1 MTAFAKIKAGR
12 VNSLD
17 FSQYVGEVGHLF
29 YNVDTGEIRIS
40 DGYTV
45 GGNPISITAST
56 INTASFLPDLDDT
69 YGLGDPYHRWN
80 HIHVGSGGIYLD
92 GAEGS
97 QGYTLDVNTSTHT
110 LEYIGG
116 TGNIAVG
123 GITFPDTSRQTV
135 AFEPTAIPQSII
147 PKTTDIY
154 DLGSYSH
161 RWANVYIGPHSLHI
175 VDQQTLQDISI
186 TVENGTLLL
195 SGVQN
200 LAVGNLVIH
209 NTTLETVTP
218 DLNIYVGSANDTGDA
233 VIGRQLYVNNYNY
246 PSNQALLTLNASNQ
260 TAPVNQFPYTIVE
273 TVSRQDYNSRII
285 QRSYGTTSGLGVEGV
300 YSVFGGYSA
309 RGTAT
314 APAQTKSG
322 DIILR
327 MSGQG
332 YAANVGFV
340 STGGARI
347 DFKAT
352 QDFTDT
358 AKGTSI
364 DFWTTPVNS
373 NVVTNSASINNTG
386 FVGNAFTFNTDGSTQ
401 TIAGIPYTAKGN
413 PNASLVATL
422 GIDGRL
428 DISQIPTSL
437 TGAVVFKGGW
447 DAGNNNPVL
456 SDGSGV
462 TGWEYIVTTGGTANL
477 GTSSV
482 TYAPGDYVVYG
493 GNVWLYVQ
501 GVSPFTSL
509 TGGQHITVSS
519 PTGAMTLGSDA
530 TPNYTTGTIVSR
542 DGSGSF
548 SANQITA
555 NLLGTATSALTA
567 GTVTNPV
574 QTAITKVGNLGN
586 LTVIGNI
593 TAAYVSGQLT
603 TTNQPQITTIG
614 TLGNLT
620 VSGTIAGNINGSATT
635 AQTVT
640 SSSQPVITSVGN
652 LTSLVVTGNITAQN
666 SIRVANTVSASTFIG
681 NIISNGSSRFGPAYS
696 GYDYPGAVVQIFD
709 NKAGYSQLINMNYSN
724 SNTASTDFV
733 AQNNLGSDAFHYI
746 DMGINSSTYD
756 GTSIGWTISGANDS
770 YLYANA
776 GSLTIGTDTANKIIK
791 FHTGG
796 VGSANIRANIT
807 DAGMNVIG
815 NVSANYYIG
824 NGWYL
829 ASVAKSYDIAGANAA
844 ISVLSNSI
852 TGANAA
858 ISGLSN
864 SITGANASI
873 AGANAAI
880 SSLAN
885 NITGANASIS
895 TLYNNLAGANAAI
908 SVLSNSIAGANA
920 VISGHTSSINN
931 INGNIAGAN
940 AAISGLTNSLAGAN
954 AAISTNANNITGANA
969 TISGLT
975 NSIAGANAAISGLSN
990 SITGANAT
998 ISQHTNSIAN
1008 INANIAGA
1016 NAAINTITNNLAGAN
1031 AAISTN
1037 ANNITG
1043 ANAAILVLQGQVY
1056 ANANVATY
1064 LPSYNGNI
1072 RAAYITVTNTSTL
1085 GNITI
1090 TGSNIYSTATNVDLN
1105 LGQLTATANLN
1116 INRTTVHNKD
1126 VTVNGNVALSANSK
1140 LTLPKMVY
1148 NYGGVRTIAGGT
1160 PTVTLNFDTD
1170 SIVTIWQPAGT
1181 VTLQYGTLV
1190 AGSSITVLINLATKR
1205 AIVLGVSGTNN
1216 SSTASTSLQ
1225 NGAGT
1230 PGLVNNQLV
1239 SLVYTCTDGT
1249 AANTYVSCSYV

>member
-17 FSQYVGEVGHLF
+17 FHLFVGEEGHLF
-29 YNVDTGEIRIS
+29 YDVTTGEIRLS
-40 DGYTV
+40 DGHTP
-45 GGNPISITAST
+45 GGLPIAITAST

-69 YGLGDPYHRWN
+69 YGLGDPTHRWN
-80 HIHVGSGGIYLD
+80 HIHVGSGGIYMD

-186 TVENGTLLL
+186 TVDNGTLLL
-195 SGVQN
+195 SGVEN
-200 LAVGNLVIH
+200 LAVGNLVIR

-218 DLNIYVGSANDTGDA
+218 DLNIYVGGANDTGDA

-246 PSNQALLTLNASNQ
+246 PSDQALLTLNASNQ

-314 APAQTKSG
+314 APGQTKSG

-332 YAANVGFV
+332 YAANVGFT

-352 QDFTDT
+352 QDFTDR
-358 AKGTSI
+358 AKGTRI

-401 TIAGIPYTAKGN
+401 TVAGIPYTAKGN

-428 DISQIPTSL
+428 DTSQIPTSL

-456 SDGSGV
+456 SDGSGI

-509 TGGQHITVSS
+509 TGGQHITISS

-542 DGSGSF
+542 DGSGNF

-555 NLLGTATSALTA
+555 NLLGIATSALTA

-574 QTAITKVGNLGN
+574 QTAITTVGNLGN
-586 LTVIGNI
+586 LTVLGNI
-593 TAAYVSGQLT
+593 SATNYIGSGQYLT
-603 TTNQPQITTIG
+603 
-614 TLGNLT
+614 
-620 VSGTIAGNINGSATT
+620 
-635 AQTVT
+635 
-640 SSSQPVITSVGN
+640 
-652 LTSLVVTGNITAQN
+652 
-666 SIRVANTVSASTFIG
+666 
-681 NIISNGSSRFGPAYS
+681 
-696 GYDYPGAVVQIFD
+696 
-709 NKAGYSQLINMNYSN
+709 
-724 SNTASTDFV
+724 
-733 AQNNLGSDAFHYI
+733 
-746 DMGINSSTYD
+746 
-756 GTSIGWTISGANDS
+756 
-770 YLYANA
+770 
-776 GSLTIGTDTANKIIK
+776 
-791 FHTGG
+791 G
-796 VGSANIRANIT
+796 VGKP
-807 DAGMNVIG
+807 G
-815 NVSANYYIG
+815 
-824 NGWYL
+824 
-829 ASVAKSYDIAGANAA
+829 DISGANAA
-844 ISVLSNSI
+844 IQS
-852 TGANAA
+852 
-858 ISGLSN
+858 
-864 SITGANASI
+864 
-873 AGANAAI
+873 
-880 SSLAN
+880 
-885 NITGANASIS
+885 
-895 TLYNNLAGANAAI
+895 
-908 SVLSNSIAGANA
+908 
-920 VISGHTSSINN
+920 
-931 INGNIAGAN
+931 
-940 AAISGLTNSLAGAN
+940 LTNSIAGAN
-954 AAISTNANNITGANA
+954 AAISTNANNISGANA
-969 TISGLT
+969 AISGLT
-975 NSIAGANAAISGLSN
+975 NSIAGANAAITGLSN

-1016 NAAINTITNNLAGAN
+1016 NAAISTITNNLAGANATISGLTNSLAGANAAISTNANNISGANATIANHTNSIAGANAAISTNANNITGANATISGLTNSLAGAN

-1126 VTVNGNVALSANSK
+1126 VTVNGNVSLAANTK

-1148 NYGGVRTIAGGT
+1148 NDGGVRTIAGGT
-1160 PTVTLNFDTD
+1160 PTVTLDFSSD
-1170 SIVTIWQPAGT
+1170 SIVTIWQPTGT

-1190 AGSSITVLINLATKR
+1190 AGSSVTVLINLATKR

-1230 PGLVNNQLV
+1230 PNLVNNQLV

-1249 AANTYVSCSYV
+1249 AANTYVSCSYA